1 MYRHVTA
8 SLIVLA
14 LVPTVISESLAQ
26 ERLDLSSAIEINVHG
41 GAAFLDEF
49 ESNELFGGA
58 TALLHV
64 GSGVAF
70 GGTVDWV
77 GTTIDEDENDD
88 EEGVDAALWYYSA
101 ELSYAFPSVTQA
113 QFYGLIG
120 AGVARFQP
128 GSELEDAGAED
139 ESDIMVPVGVG
150 VRWLNRKEDPS
161 WGATLELRD
170 RIIYADEEETKVS
183 NDWSIALGLSL
194 LLGG

>member
-1 MYRHVTA
+1 MYRHVTT
-8 SLIVLA
+8 SLIVLTLIPTAVSDA
-14 LVPTVISESLAQ
+14 LSQ
-26 ERLDLSSAIEINVHG
+26 DRLDLSSAIEINVHG
-41 GAAFLDEF
+41 GAVFLDEL

-64 GSGVAF
+64 GSGIAL

-77 GTTIDEDENDD
+77 GTTVELGDESE
-88 EEGVDAALWYYSA
+88 DATIWYYSG
-101 ELSYAFPSVTQA
+101 ELAYGFPSVTQA

-128 GSELEDAGAED
+128 GSALEDAGAE
-139 ESDIMVPVGVG
+139 EETDIMVPIGVG
-150 VRWLNRKEDPS
+150 VRWLNHKDDPA
-161 WGATLELRD
+161 WGATVEIRD
-170 RIIYADEEETKVS
+170 RIVYSDDEETKVS